1 MKKLWILTLVLFT
14 TMTSELF
21 ISGLMSA
28 MAKSFN
34 VSVSQIGMLITY
46 YALSMVIV
54 GPLFTILFIRVTP
67 KTLLVGV
74 SVIFLIG
81 QTIGGIT
88 TNYPIMVISRIL
100 SGGASS
106 VAIAVSLNI
115 AFSQVPKEKQGAA
128 SSIVLSGLMLGSII
142 GLPLTT
148 FIGHQF
154 NWQLSYLLI
163 SIFIFISLILVLLF
177 IPKVPSENDINLE
190 DELKLLKSKKLWLA
204 YLTAFLIIG
213 ATFGIS
219 SYFEP
224 LFTKASVFTIDQLP
238 ILLGVY
244 GVMTLIGNFLVGK
257 YGDKYTFKLLKIGI
271 IQMIVAF
278 ALFIIFIDNPLIV
291 IIAIILFGLSGISLN
306 PATVVRVTK
315 IAGGN
320 TIVMTF
326 LNSMITFGIVIGTF
340 IGNMS
345 LIMGLPIT
353 SVLYSGVILCLLALL
368 TVTYTR
374 E

>member
-1 MKKLWILTLVLFT
+1 MKKLWILTLVLFI

-21 ISGLMSA
+21 ISGLMSE

-34 VSVSQIGMLITY
+34 VPISKIGMLITY
-46 YALSMVIV
+46 YALSMVII

-67 KTLLVGV
+67 KTLLMGV
-74 SVIFLIG
+74 LLIFLIG
-81 QTIGGIT
+81 QTIGVFT
-88 TNYPIMVISRIL
+88 TSYPVMVISRIL

-115 AFSQVPKEKQGAA
+115 AFSQVSKEKQATA

-163 SIFIFISLILVLLF
+163 SILTFIILILVLIF
-177 IPKVPSENDINLE
+177 IPKEKSENDINLE
-190 DELKLLKSKKLWLA
+190 NELKLLKSKKLWLA
-204 YLTAFLIIG
+204 YSTAFLIIG

-224 LFTKASVFTIDQLP
+224 LLTKGSIFTIEQLP
-238 ILLGVY
+238 IILGVY
-244 GVMTLIGNFLVGK
+244 GVMTLIGNFLVGQL
-257 YGDKYTFKLLKIGI
+257 GDKYTFRLLKIGI

-278 ALFIIFIDNPLIV
+278 SIFIMFINQPLIV
-291 IIAIILFGLSGISLN
+291 IIAIILFGLSGIALN
-306 PATVVRVTK
+306 PATVVRVTR
-315 IAGGN
+315 IAGGS

-326 LNSMITFGIVIGTF
+326 LNSMITFGIVIGTL
-340 IGNMS
+340 IGNLS
-345 LIMGLPIT
+345 LNIGLPIT
-353 SVLYSGVILCLLALL
+353 SILYSSIVLSLLALI
-368 TVTYTR
+368 TVIYAR
-374 E
+374 D